1 MSQYDLNIQ
10 RLPLE
15 VLQHIFILSSNPS
28 FPLVSRNFHKA
39 ANSQAS
45 VKTQWLL
52 HYFQGKCKSALQ
64 GGLKWRFFNK
74 EILNQLDN
82 IYYQQNLKIYEKMV
96 GSYITKVIPQ
106 PEKIIPYENR
116 IIPQRFFSSPDPD
129 GRLIELTKILLDRGA
144 SPNEPQGY
152 PIAKSVQRGNI
163 KMAKLLIQYKAK
175 IDAAENLALKLC
187 VARNN
192 LEMAKLLLDNG
203 ARAEDSFLATAVKKG
218 FWEMKKLLKDYGA
231 TENAET
237 INAFQRR

>member
-28 FPLVSRNFHKA
+28 FPLVSRNFYKA

-52 HYFQGKCKSALQ
+52 HNFQGKCKNALQ

-82 IYYQQNLKIYEKMV
+82 LYYQQNLRKYEKIILFENRTL
-96 GSYITKVIPQ
+96 SL

-116 IIPQRFFSSPDPD
+116 TIPQRFFSSPDPD
-129 GRLIELTKILLDRGA
+129 GRLLELTKILLDRRA

-152 PIAKSVQRGNI
+152 PIAKSAQRGNI
-163 KMAKLLIQYKAK
+163 KMAKLLIHYKAK
-175 IDAAENLALKLC
+175 VDAAENLALKLSINH
-187 VARNN
+187 NN

-203 ARAEDSFLATAVKKG
+203 ARAEDSFLVIAVRKG
-218 FWEMKKLLKDYGA
+218 LWEMKQLLKDYGA
-231 TENAET
+231 TENVET